1 MDSLRLRSPLE
12 PSDVWAVLPGMFWD
26 HDCVMLP
33 GLGGFVCN
41 PRSARFDE
49 AKCEI
54 VPPSRDV
61 LFNPRL
67 TTNDG
72 LLANELMRRH
82 GVDYREALGAVESF
96 VGFISESLDR
106 GESVT
111 LPGVGRLYR
120 EDDAQVRFMADVE
133 FERMLRSFGHTSIPL
148 TPLAIGTLEG
158 SQPQGLTAVKAA
170 TQTPK
175 QAEKHATL
183 APPEAQEIVA
193 SQSDPTSE
201 TETTPKVIPFRVQLG
216 RVAAAVALPLT
227 MAGAWLLSNPSGNQS
242 LLNANPL
249 WNAQPVAATFAP
261 RPYDHVAVSWE
272 VDEAVESPRAFVE
285 RTGWEGLL
293 RFDVERGQPAATGML
308 VVVPESAIDPEL
320 DDDSERVNEWDHV
333 VVPESAIDSE
343 PEVEE
348 GAKEASPEPATASAP
363 EVRFMIVGG
372 AFSVV
377 ENAQNLANT
386 LSRQGFQTSLH
397 LQPHNG
403 LTVVSLGG
411 YATESEA
418 RSALSAA
425 RTRGQEKAWLKKL

>member
-49 AKCEI
+49 AKSEI
-54 VPPSRDV
+54 IPPSRDV

-72 LLANELMRRH
+72 LLANELMRCH
-82 GVDYREALGAVESF
+82 GVDYREALSAVESF
-96 VGFISESLDR
+96 VGFISEALDR
-106 GESVT
+106 GESVA
-111 LPGVGRLYR
+111 LPGLGRLYL

-133 FERMLRSFGHTSIPL
+133 FERMLRSFGHASIPL
-148 TPLAIGTLEG
+148 TPLAVRPVSG
-158 SQPQGLTAVKAA
+158 SQPQELAAVHAPTP
-170 TQTPK
+170 TQ
-175 QAEKHATL
+175 KHAGI
-183 APPEAQEIVA
+183 AAA
-193 SQSDPTSE
+193 SGRSE
-201 TETTPKVIPFRVQLG
+201 TEEMAPSQPAIPSEVETSPKVVPFRIQLG

-249 WNAQPVAATFAP
+249 WNAQPVAASFSP
-261 RPYDHVAVSWE
+261 RASDPVLETWE
-272 VDEAVESPRAFVE
+272 VEEAVESPRAFVE

-293 RFDVERGQPAATGML
+293 RFDVDRGQPAAEGMR
-308 VVVPESAIDPEL
+308 VVVPERVVVADEPEPTP
-320 DDDSERVNEWDHV
+320 ERVV
-333 VVPESAIDSE
+333 VAEAEDVHDAAEVLSPAPVKESE
-343 PEVEE
+343 
-348 GAKEASPEPATASAP
+348 P
-363 EVRFMIVGG
+363 EVRFMVVGG

-377 ENAQNLANT
+377 ENAQNLAQA
-386 LSRQGFQTSLH
+386 LSTQGFQTSLH
-397 LQPHNG
+397 LQIHNG

-418 RSALSAA
+418 RSALQSA
-425 RTRGQEKAWLKKL
+425 RNRGQEKAWLKKL